1 MCAPVQLNLGYISES
16 DDQEVVSY
24 KSPELSMTQFRLFV
38 SDLVHQ
44 GQDLLTQL
52 FLLHSDEQCEAVPHL
67 RLIRIKDNAA
77 ENYKGQSF
85 FQDSPNEQE
94 LHDGPHISLGLPR
107 AFLGLH
113 TKIPT

>member
-1 MCAPVQLNLGYISES
+1 
-16 DDQEVVSY
+16 
-24 KSPELSMTQFRLFV
+24 MTQFRLFV

-52 FLLHSDEQCEAVPHL
+52 LLLRSDEQREVVPHL
-67 RLIRIKDNAA
+67 KLIWIKVNAA
-77 ENYKGQSF
+77 ENCKGQSF

-94 LHDGPHISLGLPR
+94 LHDGPHISLDLPR

-113 TKIPT
+113 TKDLT

>member
-1 MCAPVQLNLGYISES
+1 
-16 DDQEVVSY
+16 
-24 KSPELSMTQFRLFV
+24 MTQVRLFA

-52 FLLHSDEQCEAVPHL
+52 LLLHSDEQHEVVPHL

-77 ENYKGQSF
+77 EDCKGQSF
-85 FQDSPNEQE
+85 FQDCPNEQD
-94 LHDGPHISLGLPR
+94 LHDGPHISLDLPR

-113 TKIPT
+113 TKNPT